1 MRLNAKLSGD
11 SEIVIDQKLSGDSET
26 FIDRNSGVKVSK

>member
-11 SEIVIDQKLSGDSET
+11 SEIAIDQKLSGDSET
-26 FIDRNSGVKVSK
+26 FIDQNSGMKV